1 MVVVG
6 RRSRVARVGRRRW
19 RQPGGRMRRSP
30 GLWITCQGAEEVLIK
45 VVVEKEEE
53 EEVEEAM
60 KEAAASSLTE

>member
-6 RRSRVARVGRRRW
+6 CSGAARAGRRRW